1 MAHLIMGHGVSW
13 CFGTSLAPAPG
24 ILSETRTL
32 TCGLQI
38 SDSPTS
44 DNLTPQETT
53 TQAAP
58 DMGPDGAGLSCPGT
72 SVVAD
77 G

>member
-1 MAHLIMGHGVSW
+1 MAQIIMGHGVS
-13 CFGTSLAPAPG
+13 CYFGTRLAPAPR
-24 ILSETRTL
+24 TFNAARTL
-32 TCGLQI
+32 TCGLRI

-44 DNLTPQETT
+44 DNLTLRETT
-53 TQAAP
+53 NQDTP

>member
-1 MAHLIMGHGVSW
+1 M
-13 CFGTSLAPAPG
+13 
-24 ILSETRTL
+24 
-32 TCGLQI
+32 TCGLRI

-53 TQAAP
+53 KH
-58 DMGPDGAGLSCPGT
+58 DVLGMGAGGAGLSCPG
-72 SVVAD
+72 SSEVAERRLISEEPQWSASWHVHTAMLPD